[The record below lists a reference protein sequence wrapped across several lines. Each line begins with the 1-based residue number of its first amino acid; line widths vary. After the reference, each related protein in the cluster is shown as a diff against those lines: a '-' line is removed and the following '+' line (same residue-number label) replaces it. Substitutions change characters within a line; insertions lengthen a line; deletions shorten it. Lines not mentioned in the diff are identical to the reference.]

1 MEKIQR
7 FLETKLL
14 PAATK
19 VAGQRHLAA
28 IRDGFISFIPFLII
42 GSIFII
48 IQDFPAPGWQELQVK
63 LFGEFFNQFII
74 LPKRVTYDIM
84 SIFIVAAISYKLAQ
98 SYRIDAF
105 SASMLS
111 ISGFI
116 LLTPITT
123 TIDIDGTSHV
133 VEKVITIGGW
143 YGTNGII
150 VSIITAIV
158 VTEMFNYFI
167 KKGIIIK
174 MPDGVPPAVSRAFSA
189 LLPGFVIIVVMLLV
203 RLLFMQTPYENIHDF
218 IYQVVSLPM
227 QSLVANNIFGAIGT
241 VFAISLLWCLGL
253 NGGTIVNGIMRPFW
267 VPLQDENLA
276 AIEAGKV
283 APNIITEQFF
293 DMIWIGGAGATLA
306 VVLVLLYKAK
316 SKQYK
321 ELGKMSLA
329 PGLFNINEPIMFGL
343 PVVLNP
349 VLMLPLLLGPIVIT
363 IVNYTAMAL
372 EIVARPTGVIIPWT
386 TPPLIQG
393 FLITGHW
400 SGALLQLVD
409 IVIVMLIWF
418 PFIAVMDKKKVAEET
433 GVSDSKNSK
442 GKMSVSS

>member
-14 PAATK
+14 PAASK
-19 VAGQRHLAA
+19 MAGQRHLAA

-84 SIFIVAAISYKLAQ
+84 SIFIAAAISYKLAQ

-111 ISGFI
+111 ISAFI
-116 LLTPITT
+116 LLTPIST

-133 VEKVITIGGW
+133 VEKVITVGGW

-150 VSIITAIV
+150 VAIITGLV
-158 VTEMFNYFI
+158 VTEMFNFFI

-189 LLPGFVIIVVMLLV
+189 LLPGFVIIVAMLLV

-218 IYQVVSLPM
+218 IYQVVSVPM

-329 PGLFNINEPIMFGL
+329 PGLFNINEPVMFGL

-349 VLMLPLLLGPIVIT
+349 VLMFPLLIGPIVIT
-363 IVNYTAMAL
+363 VLNYTAMAL

-409 IVIVMLIWF
+409 IIIVMLIWL
-418 PFIAVMDKKKVAEET
+418 PFIAVMDKKKVAEEN
-433 GVSDSKNSK
+433 GMHDSTNSK
-442 GKMSVSS
+442 EKVRVTS

>member
-1 MEKIQR
+1 MEKIQK

-14 PAATK
+14 PFASK
-19 VAGQRHLAA
+19 MAGQRHLAA
-28 IRDGFISFIPFLII
+28 IRDGFITFIPFLII

-84 SIFIVAAISYKLAQ
+84 SLFIVAAISYKLAQ
-98 SYRIDAF
+98 SYRVDAL
-105 SASMLS
+105 SAAMLG
-111 ISGFI
+111 ISSFV

-123 TIDIDGTSHV
+123 SIDINGTAHV
-133 VEKVITIGGW
+133 VEKVITVGGW
-143 YGTNGII
+143 YGTNGIL
-150 VSIITAIV
+150 VAIITALV
-158 VTEMFNYFI
+158 VTEIFNYFI
-167 KKGIIIK
+167 KKGITIK

-189 LLPGFVIIVVMLLV
+189 LVPGFIIIVAMLLV
-203 RLLFMQTPYENIHDF
+203 RLLFLQTDYQYIHEF
-218 IYQVVSLPM
+218 IYQIVSVPM
-227 QSLVANNIFGAIGT
+227 ESLVANNLFGAIGT
-241 VFAISLLWCLGL
+241 VFAISLLWCVGL

-276 AIEAGKV
+276 AIEAGKS

-306 VVLVLLYKAK
+306 VVFVLIYRSK
-316 SKQYK
+316 SKQYR

-349 VLMLPLLLGPIVIT
+349 ICMIPLILGPIVIT
-363 IVNYTAMAL
+363 IINYTAMAL
-372 EIVARPTGVIIPWT
+372 NLVASPTGVIIPWT
-386 TPPLIQG
+386 TPPVIQG

-400 SGALLQLVD
+400 SGAVLQLVD
-409 IVIVMLIWF
+409 ILVVMFIWY
-418 PFIAVMDKKKVAEET
+418 PFIAVMDKKKVAEESGVAT
-433 GVSDSKNSK
+433 GNSKNTNNNL
-442 GKMSVSS
+442 GA